1 MHNYLIIFFGGKFLI
16 KYAITVGGLIA
27 VFIVAFYVF
36 GLEPTKLELTEGN
49 NFHDK
54 DFTKVNQSGKT
65 EPYATVT
72 INGENVAVDKDG
84 NFYKVIEIQNGH
96 NIIFVD
102 AKAPFKSA
110 TQLNTTVNKTED
122 KNGVSAEWSMD
133 VAPQITY

>member
-1 MHNYLIIFFGGKFLI
+1 MI

-36 GLEPTKLELTEGN
+36 GLEPTKLELTQGS
-49 NFHDK
+49 NFHDRN
-54 DFTKVNQSGKT
+54 FTKINQSGKT

-84 NFYKVIEIQNGH
+84 NFYKVIEIQNGQ
-96 NIIFVD
+96 NIIVVD

-110 TQLNTTVNKTED
+110 IQLNTTVNRTVD
-122 KNGVSAEWSMD
+122 KEGVTAEWSMG
-133 VAPQITY
+133 VAPQITN